1 MHWKRKRK
9 GPNSKERN
17 RSWNTTT
24 WTQRENPYVTRDSR
38 GVWAPIVSATEEW
51 IKISCQVLLDGF
63 DFHLQFHLSSNP
75 FIHLSSSMKVSKF
88 SKSVCS
94 YHIYLTKVAGII
106 LLPMQMVSLL
116 HVYRRNQPS
125 SGCRTVCR
133 SDVTCVCRVS
143 SSAAAAVL
151 RERMPRMP
159 SEPPLHRS
167 EVVYP
172 TMGRAPRPP
181 AIVRRKEKARS
192 VRIETGERRAA
203 PCEGWNQRKEGLQRS
218 FLSSQYLS
226 LCWAEATRFF
236 FYLGVNNTRC
246 FAAHSHVESGK
257 RKQWKIVAISPASP
271 GVEAYPP
278 SEKGWLDSVSKL
290 ELIQQ
295 GP

>member
-1 MHWKRKRK
+1 MDQ
-9 GPNSKERN
+9 N
-17 RSWNTTT
+17 
-24 WTQRENPYVTRDSR
+24 
-38 GVWAPIVSATEEW
+38 
-51 IKISCQVLLDGF
+51 LLPSLTGRLRLPF
-63 DFHLQFHLSSNP
+63 AIPFILKSIYP
-75 FIHLSSSMKVSKF
+75 FIHLSSSMKVPKF
-88 SKSVCS
+88 SKSACS

-192 VRIETGERRAA
+192 VRIETGERRARR
-203 PCEGWNQRKEGLQRS
+203 PLRRLKPKEGGAAAVVPVLAILEPL
-218 FLSSQYLS
+218 LS
-226 LCWAEATRFF
+226 
-236 FYLGVNNTRC
+236 
-246 FAAHSHVESGK
+246 
-257 RKQWKIVAISPASP
+257 
-271 GVEAYPP
+271 
-278 SEKGWLDSVSKL
+278 
-290 ELIQQ
+290 
-295 GP
+295 